1 VELHLGRD
9 VLVPDLSGWRRERL
23 PRCPSGP
30 FVELAPDWYRG
41 QRAPYALAISG
52 VKPRPGPSPAPPP
65 VPEEAPS
72 SPAQF
77 AFRFVAGSL
86 AGALF
91 IPVAVALTLRDRAA
105 AKRAR

>member
-1 VELHLGRD
+1 MLFPAVEEYRAWMEAAGFED
-9 VLVPDLSGWRRERL
+9 VRI
-23 PRCPSGP
+23 
-30 FVELAPDWYRG
+30 VELAPDWYRD